1 MHVASLTHA
10 QSNDAGDAALVPAIA
25 GQTRGRV
32 CRSVSM
38 PPLEARP
45 SLCLGI
51 PAERLPPKKLLLA
64 SPLVDADAHG
74 ASSPV
79 SFPLQCEMS
88 FIRLTS
94 PAYVVLLY
102 LYAERNGRARFDF
115 DWKDSSF
122 PS

>member
-1 MHVASLTHA
+1 MHVASLIHA

-51 PAERLPPKKLLLA
+51 PVERLPPKKLLLP
-64 SPLVDADAHG
+64 SYG
-74 ASSPV
+74 ASSAV
-79 SFPLQCEMS
+79 SFPLLCEMS
-88 FIRLTS
+88 FIRLAS

-115 DWKDSSF
+115 DWKDLLAISHVCVHGA
-122 PS
+122 